1 MDLFR
6 VVQWDGVSLDVA
18 SGGPLFVPRA
28 RQGQGRHDCPTLY
41 GAWYCT
47 RHPLSAVAEAIK
59 HLRGRRLADEHF
71 SRGSDSR
78 QALVALR
85 FSESA
90 PLVDLDDAAQL
101 LARRL
106 QPSHVA
112 THRRSRTQ
120 RIAEGI
126 FSEGAAGIRW
136 WSTLNAEWT
145 NVTLFHERA
154 LPQIALLG
162 PPRPL
167 SIELP
172 EVREAAEQI
181 GVRIRDQES

>member
-1 MDLFR
+1 VDLFR
-6 VVQWDGVSLDVA
+6 VFQWDGVSLDVA

-47 RHPLSAVAEAIK
+47 RHPLSAVAEAIQ

-71 SRGSDSR
+71 WRGRDSR

-85 FSESA
+85 LSESV

-120 RIAEGI
+120 RIAESI

-154 LPQIALLG
+154 LPQIALLS

-167 SIELP
+167 SVELP
-172 EVREAAEQI
+172 EVREAAAQI
-181 GVRIRDQES
+181 GVHIRAES